1 MIFKSLSRADA
12 KTAMN
17 EWIAHDVDPVVENE
31 YLDIRNHLLLKYDK
45 IVNAYSKDYDKDLYF
60 GTEVYLLL
68 ISLNGFNMRIAADDG
83 FWMYL
88 SLKVVPDI
96 VSKRWGKNNESHF
109 WERSTRIW
117 LKSIWWYIHLSW
129 QGNID
134 ETINVLKNN
143 STDEILN
150 LVERA
155 GRKGY
160 NIEVYRNIIYCYSTV
175 SQDIKQSFNKG
186 RDTLFRRIMILNT
199 AYSQTIEPA
208 LYAEKEKGYVK
219 WLFQSLGIM
228 VN

>member
-1 MIFKSLSRADA
+1 MIFKSISRADA
-12 KTAMN
+12 KTAMD
-17 EWIAHDVDPVVENE
+17 EWIVHEGDPVVENE
-31 YLDIRNHLLLKYDK
+31 YLDIRNQLLLKYDK
-45 IVNAYSKDYDKDLYF
+45 IEKFYLKDYDKDLYF

-68 ISLNGFNMRIAADDG
+68 ISLNGFSMRIAADDG

-96 VSKRWGKNNESHF
+96 VSKRWGKDNESHF

-134 ETINVLKNN
+134 ETINVLKYN

-155 GRKGY
+155 GHKGY
-160 NIEVYRNIIYCYSTV
+160 NIEVYRNIMYYYSTV

-219 WLFQSLGIM
+219 WLFQSLGIT

>member
-1 MIFKSLSRADA
+1 LLAIYDK
-12 KTAMN
+12 
-17 EWIAHDVDPVVENE
+17 VENQ
-31 YLDIRNHLLLKYDK
+31 
-45 IVNAYSKDYDKDLYF
+45 YSKDYEKDLNF
-60 GTEVYLLL
+60 GAEIYELLNK
-68 ISLNGFNMRIAADDG
+68 IDGFSMRVASDDG

-88 SLKVVPDI
+88 SLKAIPDI
-96 VSKRWGKNNESHF
+96 VSKRWGRDNESHF

-129 QGNID
+129 QGNII
-134 ETINVLKNN
+134 ETINVLKDN

-160 NIEVYRNIIYCYSTV
+160 NIEVYRNIIYFYSIV
-175 SQDIKQSFNKG
+175 SSDIKQSFKKS
-186 RDTLFRRIMILNT
+186 RDTLFRRIMVLNT
-199 AYSQTIEPA
+199 AYSQTIEPS

-219 WLFQSLGIM
+219 WLFHSLGIM